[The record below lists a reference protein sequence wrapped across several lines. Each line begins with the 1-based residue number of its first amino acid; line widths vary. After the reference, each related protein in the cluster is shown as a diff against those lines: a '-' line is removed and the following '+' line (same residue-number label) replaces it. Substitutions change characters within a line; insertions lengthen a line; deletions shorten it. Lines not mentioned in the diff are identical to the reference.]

1 MHNVH
6 ARIEH
11 MYILLNNLDQLVCPT
26 ENVMT
31 ELSSFFGTLRRN
43 EALCPFDTL
52 DLRRMDT
59 KKGFVKLFKFRELL
73 KYWKFEKF
81 KKMSVTNSKN
91 REKLMNPHTTRKKS
105 FTLIGR
111 KIKGICI
118 HYGPLCGYKN
128 KKTWSFV
135 QGIE

>member
-59 KKGFVKLFKFRELL
+59 KKGFVKLFK
-73 KYWKFEKF
+73 
-81 KKMSVTNSKN
+81 V
-91 REKLMNPHTTRKKS
+91 
-105 FTLIGR
+105 
-111 KIKGICI
+111 
-118 HYGPLCGYKN
+118 
-128 KKTWSFV
+128 WSFQYLISCKSILLQLV
-135 QGIE
+135 N